1 MREFEAKPPLRVRV
15 RNNYNRVHSQIDPT
29 NSLLTPE
36 LLSKNS
42 METNFWLSS
51 ALGYRGVGCPQ
62 GGGVM
67 LDLLPHERRREV
79 GSSSILYPTQ
89 ELMQGH
95 NQVGRVIRDLLPQ
108 THVPSFAEEGGAVV
122 VSTHVGGKRVPGH
135 LVWWSTALRGS
146 YYYTTRRRAAGCF
159 GQIWRNPTP
168 IVGSLAGL

>member
-95 NQVGRVIRDLLPQ
+95 NQ
-108 THVPSFAEEGGAVV
+108 EG
-122 VSTHVGGKRVPGH
+122 
-135 LVWWSTALRGS
+135 RGS
-146 YYYTTRRRAAGCF
+146 SATCYP
-159 GQIWRNPTP
+159 NPMSKNYECG
-168 IVGSLAGL
+168 IKLRSLL